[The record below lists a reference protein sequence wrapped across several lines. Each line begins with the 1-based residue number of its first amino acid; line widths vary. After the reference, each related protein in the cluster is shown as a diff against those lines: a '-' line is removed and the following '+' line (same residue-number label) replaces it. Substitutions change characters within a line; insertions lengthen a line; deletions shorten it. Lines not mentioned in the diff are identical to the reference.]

1 MQGQPEYS
9 GGCQCGAI
17 RFQVRGALTDSSIC
31 HCRMCQKAF
40 GAYYAPLVSVRG
52 VQFSW
57 TRGQPRYFQSSNVVR
72 RGFCADC
79 GTPLS
84 YEAPDGVAVAAG
96 AFDPSA
102 CRRRSSTVERK
113 LPFVDGW
120 PACRPVAPRRHRGA
134 GVPGHHRVPS
144 APGPRHAALAAA
156 QPVTPP
162 VAPSPA
168 GWPGGRASA
177 RPADALP

>member
-17 RFQVRGALTDSSIC
+17 RFQVRGELTDSSIC

-79 GTPLS
+79 GTPLT

-96 AFDPSA
+96 AFDQPE
-102 CRRRSSTVERK
+102 RLPPTIQYGVERK
-113 LPFVDGW
+113 LPFVDGLGRL
-120 PACRPVAPRRHRGA
+120 PARRTEED
-134 GVPGHHRVPS
+134 V
-144 APGPRHAALAAA
+144 AALEFLATIVSH
-156 QPVTPP
+156 QHPDHDTPH
-162 VAPSPA
+162 
-168 GWPGGRASA
+168 WPPRS
-177 RPADALP
+177 RPAEG